1 MALNYGLLN
10 PTHSIS
16 KGLLKYSKN
25 YGVIMLLELT
35 CFQKNSLKRSF
46 GAFGGWYGVITG

>member
-16 KGLLKYSKN
+16 KGLLKFSKT
-25 YGVIMLLELT
+25 ML
-35 CFQKNSLKRSF
+35 SF
-46 GAFGGWYGVITG
+46 VAFGGWYGVITG